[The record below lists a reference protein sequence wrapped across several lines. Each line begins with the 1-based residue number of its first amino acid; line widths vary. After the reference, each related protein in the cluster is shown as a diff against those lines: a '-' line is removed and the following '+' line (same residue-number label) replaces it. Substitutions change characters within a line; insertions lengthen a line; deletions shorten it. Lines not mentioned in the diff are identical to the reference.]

1 MCGRYTL
8 RSRAVD
14 VAEHFGLFDIPPLT
28 PRFNIA
34 PSQSVVGVTDD
45 GGRRRSRFF
54 DWGLVP
60 EWLENPA
67 EGAKPI
73 NARSESAADKPYFRM
88 ALRRRRCLI
97 PADGFYE
104 WQADGRERQP
114 FYFRVRGGA
123 LFAFAGLYEE
133 WRSPE
138 RSLDTCT
145 ILTTAAN
152 SMLQQFHERMPIILS
167 PSGYAAWLNPQT
179 DLRTEIPPLLKAF
192 PAEEMEGWPVAKR
205 MNSPKVD
212 DEACARRFQEPR
224 LFD

>member
-14 VAEHFGLFDIPPLT
+14 VAEHFGLFESPPLK

-34 PSQSVVGVTDD
+34 PSQSVVAVTNI
-45 GGRRRSRFF
+45 GERRCARFF

-67 EGAKPI
+67 EGTKPI
-73 NARSESAADKPYFRM
+73 NARSESAAEKPYFRM

-114 FYFRVRGGA
+114 FYFRLRDGS

-133 WRSPE
+133 WRSPV

-152 SMLQQFHERMPIILS
+152 SMLRQFRERMPIILA
-167 PSGYAAWLNPQT
+167 PSDYAAWLNPQS
-179 DLRTEIPPLLKAF
+179 DLSTEIQPLMRAY
-192 PAEEMEGWPVAKR
+192 PVEHMECWPVAKR
-205 MNSPKVD
+205 MNSPRVD
-212 DEACARRFQEPR
+212 DESCVRRFLEPR